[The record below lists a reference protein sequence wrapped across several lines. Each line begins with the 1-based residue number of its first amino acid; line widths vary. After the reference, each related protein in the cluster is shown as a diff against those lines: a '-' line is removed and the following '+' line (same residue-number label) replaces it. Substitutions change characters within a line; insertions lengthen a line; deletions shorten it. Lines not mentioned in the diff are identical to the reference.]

1 MKQLK
6 KQVLEKEITSRFQSN
21 LLDFISFN
29 KIKHLSKRF
38 FILLLFGI
46 IGLFG
51 TTIST
56 SESIG
61 SINIDNINNIDVI
74 NDSIKQF
81 IFIDNIKKKT
91 NNKLIFEVERY
102 IKKVSPKSKIKSEQL
117 VLSCKEYQI
126 DLVFVIAQGIIESH
140 LGTAGK
146 AATTNSVWN
155 VGAYDNGVI
164 ANRYKDPNESIEPYL
179 KLLKNKY
186 LIRITN
192 KGDTIQK
199 KIDFLLK
206 DKGFV
211 NYSGRRFVTSSNYE
225 NQLRNMMLKVSMETS
240 ISIYQGILY
249 MKDGDLLD
257 FFMPSEANKNSFA
270 QLK

>member
-56 SESIG
+56 SESAG
-61 SINIDNINNIDVI
+61 SVDMNMDNVNNLEQSTYIT
-74 NDSIKQF
+74 
-81 IFIDNIKKKT
+81 NIKKKT
-91 NNKLIFEVERY
+91 NSKLILEVDRY
-102 IKKVSPKSKIKSEQL
+102 IKKVSPKSELKSEQL
-117 VLSCKEYQI
+117 VLLCREYQM

-146 AATTNSVWN
+146 AIITKSVWN

-164 ANRYKDPNESIEPYL
+164 ANKYNNPNESIKPYL
-179 KLLKNKY
+179 KLLKDKY
-186 LIRITN
+186 LIQITR

-206 DKGFV
+206 DRGYV
-211 NYSGRRFVTSSNYE
+211 NCYGRRFATSLDYE
-225 NQLRNMMLKVSMETS
+225 SQLRNMMLKVSMETS
-240 ISIYQGILY
+240 IPLYQGILY
-249 MKDGDLLD
+249 MKDEELLD
-257 FFMPSEANKNSFA
+257 FFVPSEANKNKNDLA
-270 QLK
+270 QLE